1 MKQFAMEQNSYA
13 GQIEQGSP
21 EWFAMRCGKV
31 TASRIADVMAK
42 PREPGKGMRVNYMWQ
57 IVVERL
63 TRQPMK
69 TYQSKTM
76 LEAHEWE
83 PMARAAYTFHTD
95 HEVEQ
100 VAFVDHID
108 IPQCGCSPDGLVG
121 KEGLVEIKCPELTAH
136 MDTMLKDTIPSE
148 YFKQMQFQMACTGR
162 RWCDY
167 VSFNADLPERMRK
180 AIIRVDRDGTAISAM
195 EAEVRHFQT
204 QVDLALSACREKF
217 G

>member
-1 MKQFAMEQNSYA
+1 MDAVTKV
-13 GQIEQGSP
+13 EQGSP

-76 LEAHEWE
+76 AEAHEWE

-108 IPQCGCSPDGLVG
+108 IPLCGCSPDGLVG
-121 KEGLVEIKCPELTAH
+121 SEGLVEIKCPELTAH

-148 YFKQMQFQMACTGR
+148 YYKQMMFQMACTGR

-195 EAEVRHFQT
+195 EAEVRSFQT
-204 QVDLALSACREKF
+204 QVDLALSACKEKF

>member
-1 MKQFAMEQNSYA
+1 MDAVTKV
-13 GQIEQGSP
+13 EQGSP

-57 IVVERL
+57 LVTERDTGL
-63 TRQPMK
+63 PMK

-76 LEAHEWE
+76 AEAHEWE
-83 PMARAAYTFHTD
+83 PMARAAYTFRTD
-95 HEVEQ
+95 QEVEQ
-100 VAFVDHID
+100 VAFVDHPD
-108 IPQCGCSPDGLVG
+108 IPMCGCSPDGLVG
-121 KEGLVEIKCPELTAH
+121 RDGLVEIKCPELTAH
-136 MDTMLKDTIPSE
+136 YDALIKEAIPGE

-167 VSFNADLPERMRK
+167 VSFNADLPERRRIK
-180 AIIRVDRDGTAISAM
+180 IIRVDRDSTAISVM
-195 EAEVRHFQT
+195 EAEVRGFQT
-204 QVDLALSACREKF
+204 QIDLAMSALKEKL